1 MTFTLNWNT
10 VGVMFAIVGSLIGW
24 LMLWRKAAVGEG
36 QQKEDYKAM
45 KKRLEEVEKEAE
57 YLRGC
62 NEKSN
67 NELSKLT
74 TDMSWV
80 KTTLTEIKELVRPK

>member
-10 VGVMFAIVGSLIGW
+10 VGVIFAIVSSLIGW
-24 LMLWRKAAVGEG
+24 LALWRKAAVNEG
-36 QQKEDYKAM
+36 QQKEDFKTM
-45 KKRLEEVEKEAE
+45 KKRLEDVEKEAE
-57 YLRGC
+57 FLRGC
-62 NEKSN
+62 TEKSN

-74 TDMSWV
+74 TDMGWV